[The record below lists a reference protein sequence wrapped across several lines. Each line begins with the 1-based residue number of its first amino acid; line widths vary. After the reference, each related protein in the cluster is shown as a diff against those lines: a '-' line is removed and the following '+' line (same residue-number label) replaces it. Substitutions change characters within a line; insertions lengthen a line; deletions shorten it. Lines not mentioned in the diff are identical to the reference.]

1 MGQALTSSRRAV
13 AIACA
18 QEDLVYL
25 RAQLTELA
33 QRHGLAM
40 LSTPR
45 NDISMGTQL
54 FLAVYVNQKLS
65 AYCRPPSSRL
75 RACSL
80 VTGRAGAAPG

>member
-1 MGQALTSSRRAV
+1 MGQALTGLRGGV

-33 QRHGLAM
+33 QRHGLAV

-45 NDISMGTQL
+45 NDISMGTQRVL
-54 FLAVYVNQKLS
+54 VVYVNQK
-65 AYCRPPSSRL
+65 
-75 RACSL
+75 
-80 VTGRAGAAPG
+80 